1 MIPQGASPD
10 DRRMKLNKL
19 KRFFGSQT
27 SYGVSGILQNLQNL
41 IVVVICLLLFWIMI
55 TQIVRT
61 GEAVLEAKSFRDIAG
76 HLMYLFVMTELFR
89 LMIHY
94 LEEQRILLGT
104 IIEVTI
110 VSLLREIILDG
121 VLAISWDRLLA
132 VCALILTLTAT
143 LVVHHRL
150 EKGRAKL
157 GQITIAEVDQRRR
170 EEEEERR
177 RAEGG

>member
-1 MIPQGASPD
+1 MTGP
-10 DRRMKLNKL
+10 RFLHEERMMKLNKL

-27 SYGVSGILQNLQNL
+27 SYGISGILQNLQNV
-41 IVVVICLLLFWIMI
+41 IVVVICLLMFWIMI
-55 TQIVRT
+55 TQIYHT
-61 GEAVLEAKSFRDIAG
+61 GEAVLQAQKFRDIAG

-121 VLAISWDRLLA
+121 ALNIPWDRLLT
-132 VCALILTLTAT
+132 VCVLILTLTAT
-143 LVVHHRL
+143 LVVHNYL

-170 EEEEERR
+170 EEARKM
-177 RAEGG
+177 AGAGK

>member
-1 MIPQGASPD
+1 M
-10 DRRMKLNKL
+10 MKLNKL

-27 SYGVSGILQNLQNL
+27 SYGISGILQNLQNL
-41 IVVVICLLLFWIMI
+41 IVVVICLLMFWIMI

-94 LEEQRILLGT
+94 LEEQHILLGT

-110 VSLLREIILDG
+110 VSLLREVILDG
-121 VLAISWDRLLA
+121 VLSISCELLLA
-132 VCALILTLTAT
+132 VVALILTLTAI
-143 LVVHHRL
+143 LVVLHRL
-150 EKGRAKL
+150 
-157 GQITIAEVDQRRR
+157 
-170 EEEEERR
+170 
-177 RAEGG
+177 